1 MGKGSRNRKQRSPEP
16 SSSTGPYF
24 HGGVP
29 DKEPRDV
36 LLPATQL
43 GFRYNYH
50 ALGAPYD
57 PGWVYLTTDERVA
70 SAYASRYLDGH
81 GRAIPG
87 DVHEVQP
94 MDRPQVDP
102 DYHLFPDIFLRCK
115 KARIVRTVAHGVV
128 LTKSAQA
135 QLERPYVVWG
145 SADLPVWDQ
154 DGLVIPSDQM
164 AANGVTRQW
173 TTMLRP
179 WLGTA
184 DIDALGRLT
193 IARRADDMWRTI
205 LDVIPSL
212 DRDCQ
217 IQANTRWRRR
227 RSYLCITCGRHLDDS
242 FEAALHQLGGDA
254 VTLLASIHHWTI
266 PNVVPELIKAARA
279 RNSVRWKWLQDN
291 VTN

>member
-87 DVHEVQP
+87 DVHEVQ
-94 MDRPQVDP
+94 RWTGRRS
-102 DYHLFPDIFLRCK
+102 I
-115 KARIVRTVAHGVV
+115 RI
-128 LTKSAQA
+128 
-135 QLERPYVVWG
+135 
-145 SADLPVWDQ
+145 
-154 DGLVIPSDQM
+154 
-164 AANGVTRQW
+164 
-173 TTMLRP
+173 
-179 WLGTA
+179 
-184 DIDALGRLT
+184 T
-193 IARRADDMWRTI
+193 ISSQTFFCDARRLESCAPWHTG
-205 LDVIPSL
+205 
-212 DRDCQ
+212 
-217 IQANTRWRRR
+217 
-227 RSYLCITCGRHLDDS
+227 LC
-242 FEAALHQLGGDA
+242 
-254 VTLLASIHHWTI
+254 
-266 PNVVPELIKAARA
+266 
-279 RNSVRWKWLQDN
+279 
-291 VTN
+291 